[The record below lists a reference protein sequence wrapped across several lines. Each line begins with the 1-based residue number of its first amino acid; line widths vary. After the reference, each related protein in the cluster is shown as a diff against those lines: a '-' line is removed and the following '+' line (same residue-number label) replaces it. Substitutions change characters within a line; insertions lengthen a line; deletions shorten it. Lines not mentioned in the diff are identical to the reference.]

1 MIGKLLLRRWKEP
14 SAALRYGVPVV
25 AVAVATLITTSSL
38 VIFGQTPPFLLAI
51 LVSGLGELSALIAH
65 ELNQPLGAILNNTEV
80 VELILNSSSPNLDEI
95 KDAVSDIRRDNQ
107 RASEVIRRVR
117 SLLKKSVF
125 EPQQDLNESLREV
138 FEFVSVQAVGGVSRA
153 HGTLVAIVQHA
164 RRRRRKEEFGM
175 RLERLGHQHVG
186 EPVLR
191 PRKQRQCVA
200 KQEAHGL
207 ASAGDGHMQRAV
219 RNVALS
225 SALSS
230 QPHVSAATEFSFSRS
245 FSI

>member
-1 MIGKLLLRRWKEP
+1 M
-14 SAALRYGVPVV
+14 PVV

-138 FEFVSVQAVGGVSRA
+138 FEFVSVQAVG
-153 HGTLVAIVQHA
+153 
-164 RRRRRKEEFGM
+164 
-175 RLERLGHQHVG
+175 
-186 EPVLR
+186 
-191 PRKQRQCVA
+191 
-200 KQEAHGL
+200 
-207 ASAGDGHMQRAV
+207 

>member
-1 MIGKLLLRRWKEP
+1 MIGKLLLRRWQRAVSGSP
-14 SAALRYGVPVV
+14 VRGARCRRRSRDVDHNVQLGDFWPDSAFPAGD
-25 AVAVATLITTSSL
+25 I
-38 VIFGQTPPFLLAI
+38 I

-138 FEFVSVQAVGGVSRA
+138 FEFVSVQAVG
-153 HGTLVAIVQHA
+153 
-164 RRRRRKEEFGM
+164 
-175 RLERLGHQHVG
+175 
-186 EPVLR
+186 
-191 PRKQRQCVA
+191 
-200 KQEAHGL
+200 
-207 ASAGDGHMQRAV
+207 